1 MNAPVVNLPVDWEK
15 YIDRSIPPIVITEEV
30 REETVQESARCRG
43 SMRISQGL
51 FYTDEEFAETRR
63 EELSHKLP

>member
-1 MNAPVVNLPVDWEK
+1 MNAPVVNPPVDWK
-15 YIDRSIPPIVITEEV
+15 QYIDRSIPPIVVTKEV
-30 REETVQESARCRG
+30 REETKREADRFRG

-51 FYTDEEFAETRR
+51 FYTDQEYADMRR